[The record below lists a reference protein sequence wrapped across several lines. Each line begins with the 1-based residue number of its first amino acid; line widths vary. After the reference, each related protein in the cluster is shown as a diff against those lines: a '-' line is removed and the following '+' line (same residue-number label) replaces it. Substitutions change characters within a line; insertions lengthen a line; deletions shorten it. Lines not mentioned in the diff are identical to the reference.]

1 MRPRAILLAIGPNL
15 QRGVPREELY
25 LLLRAQVLGP
35 TSTIASSNILGN
47 STLVAGFVGEPK
59 SRSERGTGL
68 RLRMRRKCSG
78 FLGKSVSDGSD
89 KFPTSLQRLF
99 H

>member
-1 MRPRAILLAIGPNL
+1 MRPRAILEAIGPNL

-47 STLVAGFVGEPK
+47 STLVAGSVGEPK

-78 FLGKSVSDGSD
+78 FLS
-89 KFPTSLQRLF
+89 TSKGFLQMGAPF
-99 H
+99 S